1 MAIES
6 GKLHNYRLY
15 VICLLAIGMPNL
27 NLLMSIGIILLLIFW
42 FIDPGVK
49 KGISRLTLNNPATW
63 MAVLFLLHVVWLF
76 NTSDW
81 TYAVKDLRI
90 KLPLVVL
97 ALALGTIKLSRDD
110 LKKIFVALG
119 VGIFA
124 ATLVGYYLYFSDPM
138 VKMDPRSMTPDI
150 SHIRLS
156 LMIIVFI
163 GGCLAFFRE
172 AETKWKV
179 LSVISVLNACIFLYF
194 LQTFTA
200 LAVLSGGLGILL
212 IRQVFIRSG
221 INVRIAVL
229 ASLIVVPVVLFFAGK
244 SYYSSYFEL
253 SEDALPL
260 MKQTLDGT
268 AYYHYDT
275 LQIENGNYLYANIAK
290 LELVGAWNER
300 SSVRIDYDPAKS
312 DALLDRLIRY
322 LTSKGLAKD
331 RLGVASLSDRDVS
344 NIEAGFPAVAYAEK
358 SGMELRVHTFLHG
371 THLYLTKGTMQGSS
385 FYQRFVYWQIGS
397 TLARDNFFAGV
408 GTGDVKQSFKDAYV
422 DYPIFIEPKF
432 RHRAHNQYITFLV
445 TFGVFG
451 LVYFLA
457 FLGFLIYRWKNNGLY
472 LFFTI
477 VALVSFL
484 SEDTLETQAGVT
496 FFAFFVGLFS
506 AASAE
511 D

>member
-1 MAIES
+1 M
-6 GKLHNYRLY
+6 
-15 VICLLAIGMPNL
+15 GMPNL
-27 NLLMSIGIILLLIFW
+27 NLFMSIGIILLLIFW

-63 MAVLFLLHVVWLF
+63 MAVLFLLHVVWLI

-81 TYAVKDLRI
+81 TYAAKDLRI

-110 LKKIFVALG
+110 LKKVFVALG

-138 VKMDPRSMTPDI
+138 VKMDSRSMTPDI

-163 GGCLAFFRE
+163 GGCLEFFRE
-172 AETKWKV
+172 ADIKWRILAAV
-179 LSVISVLNACIFLYF
+179 SVLNACIFLYF
-194 LQTFTA
+194 LQTLTA
-200 LAVLSGGLGILL
+200 LAVLFGGLGILL
-212 IRQVFIRSG
+212 LRQVFIQSG
-221 INVRIAVL
+221 MIVRIAVF
-229 ASLIVVPVVLFFAGK
+229 ASLIVVPVGLFFAMK

-253 SEDALPL
+253 ADDALPL
-260 MKQTLDGT
+260 MKET
-268 AYYHYDT
+268 AAGNPYNHYDT
-275 LQIENGNYLYANIAK
+275 LQVENGNYLYANISE
-290 LELVGAWNER
+290 LELVEAWNGR
-300 SSVRIDYDPAKS
+300 SAVRIHYDPVKS
-312 DALLDRLIRY
+312 DDLMDRLTRY

-331 RLGVASLSDRDVS
+331 RSGVESLSDVDVS

-358 SGMELRVHTFLHG
+358 SGLELRLHTFLHG
-371 THLYLTKGTMQGSS
+371 THLYLAKGTMQGSS
-385 FYQRFVYWQIGS
+385 FYQRFVYWQLGS
-397 TLARDNFFAGV
+397 TLARENFFTGV
-408 GTGDVKQSFKDAYV
+408 GTGDVKQSFKDAYI

-432 RHRAHNQYITFLV
+432 RNRAHNQYITFLV
-445 TFGVFG
+445 TFGVLG
-451 LVYFLA
+451 LAYFLA
-457 FLGFLIYRWKNNGLY
+457 FLGFLIYRWKNHRLY

-477 VALVSFL
+477 AALVSFL

-506 AASAE
+506 AVSAE